1 MSPNPA
7 STARHLPTFSLP
19 AAPGGATTSIRARGR
34 EGAVVIGIHGAAC
47 QPCRAY
53 LRGLAERHDAITEW
67 DGRVAVLLPGTLA
80 EAEGLR
86 SELDIPF
93 PVLADTDGEAASR
106 TGLYGGGMIIADQW
120 GEIFFE
126 ETGGPD
132 VHSFPVVDEVLEWL
146 RYLAIQCP
154 ECQGEAY

>member
-7 STARHLPTFSLP
+7 PPGRRLPDLSLP
-19 AAPGGATTSIRARGR
+19 AAPGGATTSLRPRGR
-34 EGAVVIGIHGAAC
+34 EGALVIATHGAEC

-53 LRGLAERHDAITEW
+53 LRGLVANHEAIEEW
-67 DGRVAVLLPGTLA
+67 DGRVVVLHPGTLA
-80 EAEGLR
+80 EAERIREDLA
-86 SELDIPF
+86 LPF
-93 PVLADTDGEAASR
+93 PVLADAEGAVMR
-106 TGLYGGGMIIADQW
+106 QVGLRGGGVTIADQW

-126 ETGGPD
+126 EAGGEETHRFPD
-132 VHSFPVVDEVLEWL
+132 VQEVVEWL